1 MPGYIEYTP
10 PGGAAVELE
19 LSRIERY
26 TERTV
31 YADDD
36 VSASHIEISLTLRAR
51 FVSTSASIFYAKL
64 RSLQQNIMTPRGRL
78 IVASDSTKTDIYH
91 DINPAG
97 GGTLG
102 AQPDINSGPKPRDL
116 VVEKFYKGLGAN
128 LTWTIDFA
136 ILPCELN
143 QSDLP
148 QVLYK
153 TFAADFDYAQDGT
166 VVRRV
171 TGELR
176 IPDKHTDIDHGPS
189 VQQAIGQ
196 AYIAVPKGWKRNSAT
211 FGISPNGL
219 VLRYQYED
227 QELEIGWHHFL
238 QSVDATWTEDFDT
251 LEPPKVTFDI
261 RAKAKRGVGK
271 RKMFN
276 ELILPMM
283 LQRFADLGS
292 KRMPIHTTYEE
303 NLFTNEIRA
312 SVTVMPTIPPRI
324 ADPFGDSMFPLPTGM
339 FAEGIPLLEL
349 DSPINIG
356 VGTGSD
362 QGTTNFDPVLTR
374 EGQTD
379 ARFLKLPLMTRAIV
393 KGLCDRASLDQ
404 PATYGDFAAD
414 NIVVGLIEPE
424 PTAPDDEGEDT
435 LFSEIYKAGNQF
447 QEGDYI
453 IDEEVLSIEIDYH
466 TIVIG
471 NMNSIKIDSDGA
483 VQTDDTKSQRLYQ
496 SGAPEIVIK
505 AVGRAIRIGLPAEA
519 RPIPIITQ
527 AAAQGE
533 EGTAIELQ
541 TVPKK
546 IRVTNFGP
554 VPLAIG
560 NVAGYGVQ
568 WTYISTKELDG
579 AFFDIDPITNLTDI
593 KIPKRPTRVDKIFT
607 DDVIELF
614 QWEPTV

>member
-1 MPGYIEYTP
+1 MPGFVEYTP

-51 FVSTSASIFYAKL
+51 FVSTTAPIFYAKL

-136 ILPCELN
+136 ILPCDLN

-153 TFAADFDYAQDGT
+153 TFAADFDYSQDGT

-176 IPDKHTDIDHGPS
+176 IPDKHTNSDHGPS

-211 FGISPNGL
+211 FGIAPNGL

-238 QSVDATWTEDFDT
+238 QSVDATWTENF
-251 LEPPKVTFDI
+251 EGINPRPHVTFDI

-271 RKMFN
+271 SKMLTD
-276 ELILPMM
+276 LILPMIA
-283 LQRFADLGS
+283 QRFGDLGS
-292 KRMPIHTTYEE
+292 SWMPISATYEE

-312 SVTVMPTIPPRI
+312 SVTIRPFLPVLMEDPLNQFPTP
-324 ADPFGDSMFPLPTGM
+324 SGM
-339 FAEGIPLLEL
+339 FAQGIPLLEL
-349 DSPINIG
+349 DNPINIG

-393 KGLCDRASLDQ
+393 KGLCDRTSLDQ
-404 PATYGDFAAD
+404 PASYGDFAAD

-424 PTAPDDEGEDT
+424 PDAPPEGGTAT
-435 LFSEIYKAGNQF
+435 LFSEIYKEGNQF
-447 QEGDYI
+447 QVGDYI

-466 TIVIG
+466 TTVIG

-496 SGAPEIVIK
+496 SAAPEIVVK

-519 RPIPIITQ
+519 KPIPILKDAT
-527 AAAQGE
+527 GE
-533 EGTAIELQ
+533 TELQ

-546 IRVTNFGP
+546 VRVTNFGP

-568 WTYISTKELDG
+568 WTYISTKELGGD
-579 AFFDIDPITNLTDI
+579 FFDIDPITNLTNI
-593 KIPKRPTRVDKIFT
+593 KIPKRPTRVHKVFT
-607 DDVIELF
+607 DEVMGRF
-614 QWEPTV
+614 QWEPDV